1 MPELWPAGWNTAVA
15 ILGLVVA
22 GGGLVG
28 GCSSRRPTSTPAGAG
43 LAEAESRGAPCL
55 AAMATQ
61 RSAAADAPLALP
73 DLAAATPAAP
83 AASAPDDVALIIAVE
98 AYDGGPHW
106 MGAQQSASAWERYFR
121 ETLGIPRGRVL
132 RLHPLDADADAI
144 RVAVRQAAWLGQPGA
159 RLWFVYLGALALSP
173 GDAEPVLCGRS
184 ALWHSDALPW
194 NEQVFPYSQVLEK
207 LDRSAA
213 RPIVILD
220 ALADPRLQPGQR
232 WEPPS
237 QAVPPLSLPHSGK
250 ALVLMRL
257 VSHGAESLLPGTASP
272 ALSYLALGGLRGWA
286 DANGDGSVTA
296 GELMELYQTEARALG
311 VAESGGVLVRLDGD
325 PDAVLAHGREAGP
338 PIVSP
343 AGVVVNGVDTLF
355 NALGTVLP
363 ELPKRKRTSP
373 EGTDPRASDCYRG
386 LDYGEER
393 PQNLDAWMRFGAA
406 SEHCP
411 SGTNVDL
418 WKVAWRGIA
427 DPCEHGGREAHDLY
441 VRLLGYQAQ
450 QTRLMVSLGGDWE
463 ELDRAMHA
471 AQGSRVQH
479 ASLLGAFEQRYPML
493 SELGLRE
500 RLERDCRRW
509 TDDDAGHRP
518 RPASDLAWKVVPGGL
533 LERGRP
539 AEELDLPSNM
549 PGDDSG
555 RHQFAPPVREQ
566 RVHLPQGPSQW
577 VLLPSFELLRTE
589 VTVAEYR
596 RCVRQGQCRAPEAP
610 PGSKFVTFTRT
621 DRENHPVNYVDWARA
636 QEYCTWVGGR
646 LPSEAEWA
654 WAASSRS
661 TSYAKGCTQ
670 IVKYEPEPDP
680 IEGPDYAD
688 PCGSLEAGTSA
699 VCSRPAG
706 SSAQGICDLSGNVWE
721 WMADTRHPLYCG
733 APTDGSAWIDPA
745 DHARILRGGS
755 WRDAEHLERL
765 AVRQDLRDAD
775 IGFRCARD
783 LP

>member
-1 MPELWPAGWNTAVA
+1 MSELWLAWRNTAVA

-22 GGGLVG
+22 GGSLVG
-28 GCSSRRPTSTPAGAG
+28 GCSSRMPTSTPKAGG
-43 LAEAESRGAPCL
+43 QPEAESRGSPCL
-55 AAMATQ
+55 AAMSTQ
-61 RSAAADAPLALP
+61 RSAVAGAPLALP

-83 AASAPDDVALIIAVE
+83 SASAPDDVALIIAIE

-144 RVAVRQAAWLGQPGA
+144 RVAVRQAAWLGRPGA
-159 RLWFVYLGALALSP
+159 RLWLVFLGALAP
-173 GDAEPVLCGRS
+173 APDGGEPVLCGRS

-194 NEQVFPYSQVLEK
+194 NQQVFPYSQVLQK

-213 RPIVILD
+213 QPIVILD

-232 WEPPS
+232 WVPPP

-296 GELMELYQTEARALG
+296 GEVMELYQSEVRALG
-311 VAESGGVLVRLDGD
+311 VAQSGGVLARLDGD
-325 PDAVLAHGREAGP
+325 PGTVLAHGHEAGP
-338 PIVSP
+338 PLVSP
-343 AGVVVNGVDTLF
+343 AGVVANGVETLF
-355 NALGTVLP
+355 NPLGAVLP
-363 ELPKRKRTSP
+363 ELPQLKRTAP
-373 EGTDPRASDCYRG
+373 GQLDPRASECRRG

-393 PQNLDAWMRFGAA
+393 PPDIGAWMQFGAV
-406 SEHCP
+406 SKYCP
-411 SGTNVDL
+411 AGTNVDL
-418 WKVAWRGIA
+418 WRVAWRGIA
-427 DPCEHGGREAHDLY
+427 DPCDHGGREAHDIY
-441 VRLLGYQAQ
+441 ERLLGYQAQ
-450 QTRLMVSLGGDWE
+450 QARLMVSLGGDWE
-463 ELDRAMHA
+463 RLDRAMHA
-471 AQGSRVQH
+471 VHGSRVQQ

-509 TDDDAGHRP
+509 TDDEGGHRP
-518 RPASDLAWKVVPGGL
+518 RAASDLMWTVIPGGL

-539 AEELDLPSNM
+539 AEELDLPSEM
-549 PGDDSG
+549 AGDDSG
-555 RHQFAPPVREQ
+555 RHQFSPPVREQ

-596 RCVRQGQCRAPEAP
+596 RCVRHGPCRPPDAP
-610 PGSKFVTFTRT
+610 PGSEFATFART
-621 DRENHPVNYVDWARA
+621 DREDHPVNYVDWTRA

-646 LPSEAEWA
+646 LPSEAEWE

-661 TSYAKGCTQ
+661 TRYARGCAQ

-680 IEGPDYAD
+680 IEGPHDAD

-745 DHARILRGGS
+745 DPARILRGGS

-765 AVRQDLRDAD
+765 AVQQTVRDAD